1 MGLPPGRIRAMGT
14 ERLEVLF
21 SLLSD
26 WFHRDTYLY
35 QFDSSSP
42 FTWFSVSLH
51 L

>member
-1 MGLPPGRIRAMGT
+1 MGLPPGRSRVVGT
-14 ERLEVLF
+14 ERLEESF

-26 WFHRDTYLY
+26 WFHRDTSLY
-35 QFDSSSP
+35 QFDSASL